1 MAVAGWTRPDML
13 LRYTKAQASRRA
25 AEEAKALSLGEL
37 LKQRKRATTS
47 TDARGCPARVVPALP
62 VVFLPIWLGG
72 FVGPL
77 VVGWRT
83 QKEAWFP
90 AAFAWL
96 LVVGP
101 LLWLLGLPGP

>member
-1 MAVAGWTRPDML
+1 M
-13 LRYTKAQASRRA
+13 
-25 AEEAKALSLGEL
+25 
-37 LKQRKRATTS
+37 
-47 TDARGCPARVVPALP
+47 VPALP

-72 FVGPL
+72 FVGLL

-83 QKEAWFP
+83 QKEAWFL

-101 LLWLLGLPGP
+101 LLWLLLGAAE